1 MWLIAHSSFNHT
13 HTQRCAV
20 SLHTFGARHLH
31 TKWNREIL
39 LAVPAYNRS
48 ENASYS
54 GRKWFEV
61 RCLMIN
67 IFLCAACQHFKFRKQ
82 FQFHIAPSCAGAEP
96 KQNKTNVKRK
106 KEEKNSMLKIL
117 RFSVAHFSNI
127 HMHVCVYSICVC
139 MRRVL
144 GSFVGSFFTSIL
156 HFGRCF
162 LRILLA
168 TSWLMMAYGM
178 WNGRERERHTPPPS
192 TALKTILFAR
202 DWRLFV
208 QLHIEMFAMYS
219 SLVLKSEKKVNPM
232 PKQLSDCGTEFMN
245 ISGH

>member
-1 MWLIAHSSFNHT
+1 MWLIAHSSVNHT
-13 HTQRCAV
+13 HCCAV

-48 ENASYS
+48 ENASYNE
-54 GRKWFEV
+54 RKWFEV

-96 KQNKTNVKRK
+96 KQNKSEAK
-106 KEEKNSMLKIL
+106 KEEKNSSVFGCTFFKL
-117 RFSVAHFSNI
+117 RY
-127 HMHVCVYSICVC
+127 VCVCVCIFCICVF

-156 HFGRCF
+156 HFGLCF
-162 LRILLA
+162 LRNSLA

-178 WNGRERERHTPPPS
+178 WNGREPHPTPQRQ
-192 TALKTILFAR
+192 F
-202 DWRLFV
+202 F
-208 QLHIEMFAMYS
+208 LHVIGVFLSSCIEMVTMYS
-219 SLVLKSEKKVNPM
+219 SIV
-232 PKQLSDCGTEFMN
+232 
-245 ISGH
+245 

>member
-1 MWLIAHSSFNHT
+1 
-13 HTQRCAV
+13 
-20 SLHTFGARHLH
+20 
-31 TKWNREIL
+31 
-39 LAVPAYNRS
+39 
-48 ENASYS
+48 
-54 GRKWFEV
+54 
-61 RCLMIN
+61 MIN

-96 KQNKTNVKRK
+96 KQNKTNVKRRK
-106 KEEKNSMLKIL
+106 KRKIQCWKFFGFRL
-117 RFSVAHFSNI
+117 HIFQTYSYI
-127 HMHVCVYSICVC
+127 YMCVYSICVC

-178 WNGRERERHTPPPS
+178 WNGRERHTPPPP

-208 QLHIEMFAMYS
+208 QLHRNVRHVLFS
-219 SLVLKSEKKVNPM
+219 SIKKRKESKCHAETTFGLWHRVHEYFRALN
-232 PKQLSDCGTEFMN
+232 KLRL
-245 ISGH
+245 

>member
-1 MWLIAHSSFNHT
+1 
-13 HTQRCAV
+13 
-20 SLHTFGARHLH
+20 
-31 TKWNREIL
+31 
-39 LAVPAYNRS
+39 
-48 ENASYS
+48 
-54 GRKWFEV
+54 
-61 RCLMIN
+61 MIN
-67 IFLCAACQHFKFRKQ
+67 IFLCVACQHFKFRKQ

-96 KQNKTNVKRK
+96 KQNKTNVKRRK
-106 KEEKNSMLKIL
+106 KRKIQCWKFFGFRL
-117 RFSVAHFSNI
+117 HIFQTYSYI
-127 HMHVCVYSICVC
+127 YMCVYSICVC
-139 MRRVL
+139 VRRVL

-168 TSWLMMAYGM
+168 SSWLRMAYGM

>member
-1 MWLIAHSSFNHT
+1 
-13 HTQRCAV
+13 
-20 SLHTFGARHLH
+20 
-31 TKWNREIL
+31 
-39 LAVPAYNRS
+39 
-48 ENASYS
+48 
-54 GRKWFEV
+54 
-61 RCLMIN
+61 MIN

-96 KQNKTNVKRK
+96 KQNKTNVKRRK
-106 KEEKNSMLKIL
+106 KRKIQCWKFFGFRL
-117 RFSVAHFSNI
+117 HIFQTYI
-127 HMHVCVYSICVC
+127 CMCVYSICVC

-178 WNGRERERHTPPPS
+178 WNGRERERHTPPPP

-208 QLHIEMFAMYS
+208 QLHRNVRHVLFS
-219 SLVLKSEKKVNPM
+219 SIKKRKESKSHAETTFGLWHRVHEYFRALNK
-232 PKQLSDCGTEFMN
+232 LRL
-245 ISGH
+245 

>member
-96 KQNKTNVKRK
+96 KQNKTNVKRRK
-106 KEEKNSMLKIL
+106 KRKIQCWKFFGFRL
-117 RFSVAHFSNI
+117 HIFQTYSYI
-127 HMHVCVYSICVC
+127 YMCVYSICVC

-178 WNGRERERHTPPPS
+178 WNGRERDTPHHPPP
-192 TALKTILFAR
+192 
-202 DWRLFV
+202 
-208 QLHIEMFAMYS
+208 
-219 SLVLKSEKKVNPM
+219 P
-232 PKQLSDCGTEFMN
+232 
-245 ISGH
+245 